1 MGYDWS
7 KGKSERAVE
16 VEGER
21 YRNPK
26 LQVLTQEET
35 VETLREYDNL
45 LAKADAYCYCR
56 TVEAKAELYEAVSSA
71 SKSREHIF
79 TAWVK
84 RVETD

>member
-1 MGYDWS
+1 MAD
-7 KGKSERAVE
+7 
-16 VEGER
+16 
-21 YRNPK
+21 RNPK

-56 TVEAKAELYEAVSSA
+56 TVEAKAELYDAVSSA

-84 RVETD
+84 RVETPNARKGKRKC